1 MYICSRKQVCISLLP
16 QTTTANHRS
25 MKKLALFLL
34 AASTFAGACR
44 KDGQAARENE
54 VKPTGGEFTIEG
66 KSYLSDYTYWTGT
79 DGLVLTN
86 VPQAPEYIENAVQ
99 IFVDSLYF
107 SRTYTYMDRNNT
119 GYDKRKNF
127 SNAIVKYTPS
137 GIYGN
142 GYEITGVTAGTM
154 NVSNNGETFTI
165 DFDIT
170 VADRHMQGTYVGK
183 VAGKRF

>member
-1 MYICSRKQVCISLLP
+1 
-16 QTTTANHRS
+16 

-34 AASTFAGACR
+34 AASTFASACR
-44 KDGQAARENE
+44 KDGQVEKENE
-54 VKPTGGEFTIEG
+54 VRPTGGEFTIEG
-66 KSYLSDYTYWTGT
+66 KSYLSDYTYWTGM

-86 VPQAPEYIENAVQ
+86 VPQAPEYIQNAVQ

-107 SRTYTYMDRNNT
+107 ARTYTYLDRNDAA
-119 GYDKRKNF
+119 YDKRKHF
-127 SNAIVKYTPS
+127 SNAVVKYTPS
-137 GIYGN
+137 GVYGN

-170 VADRHMQGTYVGK
+170 VAGRQMQGTYVGK
-183 VAGKRF
+183 VAGKKF